1 MPILHAMMYKAVFLS
16 IIISS
21 VYSYTM
27 EDLKVFETV
36 SKKVIK
42 PKLLAKKEIRQ
53 KEISKAIEFY
63 KNSSYHSFVKPK
75 SFQTQ

>member
-1 MPILHAMMYKAVFLS
+1 MIYKAVFLS

-21 VYSYTM
+21 VYSYTL

-36 SKKVIK
+36 STKTLK
-42 PKLLAKKEIRQ
+42 PKLLAKKEIRE
-53 KEISKAIEFY
+53 KEINKAIEFY
-63 KNSSYHSFVKPK
+63 KNSPYHSFVKPK